1 MRAPLLL
8 KQMTKVILAIA
19 SQDFHF
25 RATMKEHRVDPNKLF
40 LELNQIV
47 RLCFASFV
55 VVTLILLVSF
65 YMIGREESW

>member
-1 MRAPLLL
+1 
-8 KQMTKVILAIA
+8 
-19 SQDFHF
+19 
-25 RATMKEHRVDPNKLF
+25 MKEHRADPPKLI

-55 VVTLILLVSF
+55 VVALILLVSF

>member
-1 MRAPLLL
+1 
-8 KQMTKVILAIA
+8 
-19 SQDFHF
+19 
-25 RATMKEHRVDPNKLF
+25 MKEHRVDPNKLF